1 MPWIILLI
9 ILGAA
14 LPITMAAAAAFMAI
28 FRTRGAGAGS
38 GIARA
43 FSLGMVYGVLGGI
56 AVCAAVIGLVLLLRS
71 VL

>member
-1 MPWIILLI
+1 MPWIILLV

-14 LPITMAAAAAFMAI
+14 LPIAVAAAAAVMAI
-28 FRTRGAGAGS
+28 FRTRGAGAGG

-43 FSLGMVYGVLGGI
+43 FSLGMVYGALGGS